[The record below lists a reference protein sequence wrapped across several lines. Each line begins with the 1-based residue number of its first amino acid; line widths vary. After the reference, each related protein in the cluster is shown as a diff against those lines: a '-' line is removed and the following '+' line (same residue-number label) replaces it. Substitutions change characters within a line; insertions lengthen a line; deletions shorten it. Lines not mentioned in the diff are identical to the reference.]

1 MVIMSGQGNLWREM
15 ETFFFKKTGN
25 LEQKSATSKMEN
37 LLFELQRDE

>member
-1 MVIMSGQGNLWREM
+1 MDRGISEEKWKL
-15 ETFFFKKTGN
+15 FFFLKTGN